1 MPAMTKADEG
11 DDDPGAQADLG
22 PFVQRILLG
31 ARLRAARES
40 IELSSTDAT
49 KALGWYAGKLS
60 KIEWG
65 DVPTSDKDLAAAIRA
80 FKIDPKE
87 AGELQRLASLARR
100 KLPPSR
106 VAEWAAKYVH
116 LVAAAR
122 ELKLWNADAFPG
134 TVQTADYARAQLEQV
149 VTVRPADVE
158 PMAQDRAKR
167 VERLRAP
174 GAPRLWLIVGEEA
187 LHRTIGGAEVLRGQL
202 EQIRDLAELEN
213 VSVQVMP
220 FGTGAHASHGVS
232 FSIVNLMEG
241 RAGLVYVAGLTTSDY
256 LGREHVRVYDLVFD
270 KLRADALSP
279 QGTIELINRRIAEL

>member
-1 MPAMTKADEG
+1 MTKADEG
-11 DDDPGAQADLG
+11 DDDPGTQADLG

-40 IELSSTDAT
+40 IAMKSTDAT

-60 KIEWG
+60 KIEQG
-65 DVPTSDKDLAAAIRA
+65 DIPTSDKDLATAIRT
-80 FKIDPKE
+80 FKIEPKE

-100 KLPPSR
+100 TLPPSR

-122 ELKLWNADAFPG
+122 ELKLWYSDTFPG
-134 TVQTADYARAQLEQV
+134 TVQTAEYARAQLERI

-174 GAPRLWLIVGEEA
+174 DAPRLWLVVGEEA
-187 LHRTIGGAEVLRGQL
+187 LHRTTGGTAVLRGQL
-202 EQIRDLAELEN
+202 EQVRDLAELEN
-213 VSVQVMP
+213 VSIQVMP
-220 FGTGAHASHGVS
+220 FSAGAHASHGVS
-232 FSIVNLMEG
+232 FSVVNLMEG
-241 RAGLVYVAGLTTSDY
+241 RAGIVYVAGLTTSDY
-256 LGREHVRVYDLVFD
+256 LGREHIRVYDLVFD

-279 QGTIELINRRIAEL
+279 QGTIELINRRIADL

>member
-1 MPAMTKADEG
+1 MTTADEG
-11 DDDPGAQADLG
+11 DNNPGTEADLG

-40 IELSSTDAT
+40 IGLSSTDAT
-49 KALGWYAGKLS
+49 KTLGWYAGKLS
-60 KIEWG
+60 KIEQG

-80 FKIDPKE
+80 FKIGPKE

-134 TVQTADYARAQLEQV
+134 TVQTADYARAQLERV

-174 GAPRLWLIVGEEA
+174 GAPRLWLVVGEEA
-187 LHRTIGGAEVLRGQL
+187 LHRSIGGPETLRGQL
-202 EQIRDLAELEN
+202 EQVRDLAELEN

-220 FGTGAHASHGVS
+220 FSAGAHASHGVS

-241 RAGLVYVAGLTTSDY
+241 RPGLVYVAGLTTSDY
-256 LGREHVRVYDLVFD
+256 LGREHQRVYDLVFD